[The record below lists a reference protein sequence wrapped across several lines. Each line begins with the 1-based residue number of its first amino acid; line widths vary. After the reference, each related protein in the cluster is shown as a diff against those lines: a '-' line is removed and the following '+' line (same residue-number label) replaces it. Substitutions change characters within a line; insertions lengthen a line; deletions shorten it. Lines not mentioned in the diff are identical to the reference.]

1 MAIGST
7 HFSNKEPR
15 STRISRDVEDY
26 EPLRLKEAN
35 ISGEMK
41 SKESQTLAQYWIECE
56 LENKKMFRTTSRQY
70 ESKEIET
77 LLNGK
82 STRHSI
88 LKHTRRIGDQQY
100 ILLEKKNKGQILSTE
115 TITTMTPIEVM
126 EFKEK
131 WRIMWHPEMSEDK
144 ILDLVNTKG
153 EPETNTE
160 VEAAEPATQETPDEE
175 SRKKQEPEW
184 CVWCVLLGCAV
195 CALFFLNV
203 EVVLIL
209 VLLLKK
215 GYLIT
220 LTNP

>member
-1 MAIGST
+1 MAESRELST
-7 HFSNKEPR
+7 LLGLNKDKMFGESKTLTLNAGFSDDNEVV
-15 STRISRDVEDY
+15 D
-26 EPLRLKEAN
+26 
-35 ISGEMK
+35 
-41 SKESQTLAQYWIECE
+41 
-56 LENKKMFRTTSRQY
+56 NKKKDVHEHTIFVDGTELY

-153 EPETNTE
+153 ESETNTE

-209 VLLLKK
+209 VLLLKNWHK
-215 GYLIT
+215 SIYC
-220 LTNP
+220 

>member
-1 MAIGST
+1 MAQSRELST
-7 HFSNKEPR
+7 LLGLNKDKMFGESKTLTLNAGFSDDNEVV
-15 STRISRDVEDY
+15 D
-26 EPLRLKEAN
+26 
-35 ISGEMK
+35 
-41 SKESQTLAQYWIECE
+41 
-56 LENKKMFRTTSRQY
+56 NKKKDIHEHSIFVDGTELY

-115 TITTMTPIEVM
+115 TITSMNPNEVM

-131 WRIMWHPEMSEDK
+131 WRIMWHPEMSDDK
-144 ILDLVNTKG
+144 ILDLVNTKV

-160 VEAAEPATQETPDEE
+160 VEAAEPATQDTPDEE

-209 VLLLKK
+209 VLLLKNWHK
-215 GYLIT
+215 SIYR
-220 LTNP
+220 